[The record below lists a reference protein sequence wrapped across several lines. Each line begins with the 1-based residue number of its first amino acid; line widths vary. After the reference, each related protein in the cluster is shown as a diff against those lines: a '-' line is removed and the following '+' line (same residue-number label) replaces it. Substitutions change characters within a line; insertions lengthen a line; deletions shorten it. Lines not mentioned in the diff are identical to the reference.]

1 MNRLRRL
8 AHRARVVHLSGGDN
22 GPEQALLMLT
32 DALATI
38 DPITAPAD
46 ADLIAVAS
54 QYATWVTDPQDQLTW
69 ARYAERAGRALYGTE
84 HPRYFLLAEDYADI
98 LIAQGLAYPA
108 ITLYEAVLG
117 AWLRNGSDNE
127 QIINIHY
134 LLAQALHADGQCAE
148 ADEHSTAALS
158 LRLAVGR
165 GTHRGTEDVLTA
177 AAAVRAGCGRFREA
191 VQLLQIHGP
200 QLDWRDYPPEAAA
213 ELLARTERDHRR
225 ICSRDR
231 TGDPAPGPQRRDGW
245 LVLLQKITARG
256 IAPLPG
262 GSSTP
267 RPPPSSS
274 P

>member
-1 MNRLRRL
+1 MNRFRHL
-8 AHRARVVHLSGGDN
+8 AQRARLVHLGGGAN
-22 GPEQALLMLT
+22 GPEQAMLMLT
-32 DALATI
+32 DALADI

-54 QYATWVTDPQDQLTW
+54 LYAAWATDPEDQLIW
-69 ARYAERAGRALYGTE
+69 ARYAQRAGRVLYGPE
-84 HPRYFLLAEDYADI
+84 HPRSLLLAEDYAGI

-108 ITLYEAVLG
+108 ITLYETALG

-148 ADEHSTAALS
+148 ADEHITAALS

-165 GTHRGTEDVLTA
+165 GHHRRIEDVLTA
-177 AAAVRAGCGRFREA
+177 AAAVRAGCGRFRAAER
-191 VQLLQIHGP
+191 LLQIHGP

-213 ELLARTERDHRR
+213 DLLARTERDHRR
-225 ICSRDR
+225 ICSRR
-231 TGDPAPGPQRRDGW
+231 TGAPDPHRRDGW
-245 LVLLQKITARG
+245 LVLLQQITGHSSA
-256 IAPLPG
+256 AVPG
-262 GSSTP
+262 NSSTP
-267 RPPPSSS
+267 RPPPGSA